1 MKIFTSH
8 IYIVDD
14 EPHNVALLSKL
25 LNRAGFTNVSSTT
38 DPNVAIEE
46 LPKGNW
52 DLLLLDL
59 TMPEVSG
66 MELLEFLK
74 PLITTTPPLPVLV
87 LTGDTRTETR
97 RAALAL
103 GAKDFVSKPFDPPE
117 VICRISNLLESRL
130 LELRLL
136 VHNQELE
143 GLVSQRTDQLRRNQ
157 LDSVRRLGLAAE
169 YRDDQTGTH
178 ILRVSMAAA
187 MLARANGQSEEYVT
201 SIRHAAQLHDI
212 GKLAIPDSILLKPG
226 PLDQE
231 EFSAMK
237 QHVRLGSDI
246 LKGSDCPILS
256 MAEQIALYHHE
267 RWDGRGY
274 LHGLKGEE
282 IPLCARILSLC
293 DVFDALTSERP
304 YKRAWSRE
312 DALAE
317 IARNRG
323 TQFDP
328 NLMDDFL
335 RIASQISIYGE
346 SHPRLTSEAVPG

>member
-1 MKIFTSH
+1 MREGSSLKIFSSH

-25 LNRAGFTNVSSTT
+25 LGRAGFTNISSTT
-38 DPNVAIEE
+38 DPEIAIQE
-46 LPKGNW
+46 LPKGAW

-66 MELLEFLK
+66 LELLEFLQ

-97 RAALAL
+97 RAALSL

-130 LELRLL
+130 LELQLL
-136 VHNQELE
+136 VQNRELE
-143 GLVSQRTDQLRRNQ
+143 SLVDQRTQQLRRNQ

-178 ILRVSMAAA
+178 ILRVSSAAA
-187 MLARANGQSEEYVT
+187 MLARAIGQNEDYVT
-201 SIRHAAQLHDI
+201 SIHYAAQLHDI

-226 PLDQE
+226 PLDSE
-231 EFSAMK
+231 EFNAMK

-274 LHGLKGEE
+274 LRGLQGEE

-304 YKRAWSRE
+304 YKKAWSRE
-312 DALAE
+312 EALAE
-317 IARNRG
+317 IEKGRG

-328 NLMDDFL
+328 HLMDHFL
-335 RIASQISIYGE
+335 RIASHINIYGQGQ
-346 SHPRLTSEAVPG
+346 PVRV